1 VLYERRL
8 AVEMVR
14 LRHVHTTQR
23 ALSVTQRALSVTQRA
38 LSVTQRAL
46 SVTQRAL
53 SVTQR
58 ALSVTQRALSVTQR
72 ALSVTQR
79 AHLSV
84 WFPSPRPPLRRDGD
98 WWVVHAPPLLLRMRA
113 SMLGRVLAWLQDFE
127 QAM

>member
-1 VLYERRL
+1 MRCLVRGFTL
-8 AVEMVR
+8 ASPSE
-14 LRHVHTTQR
+14 
-23 ALSVTQRALSVTQRA
+23 LSASPSELLASPSELLASPSELSA
-38 LSVTQRAL
+38 SPSELLASPSELS
-46 SVTQRAL
+46 
-53 SVTQR
+53 
-58 ALSVTQRALSVTQR
+58 SVTQR